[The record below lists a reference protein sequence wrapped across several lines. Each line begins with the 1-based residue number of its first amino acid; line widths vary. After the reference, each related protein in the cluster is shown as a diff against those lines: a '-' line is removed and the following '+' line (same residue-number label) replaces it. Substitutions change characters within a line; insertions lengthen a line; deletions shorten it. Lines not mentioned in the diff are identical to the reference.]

1 MPGRSWE
8 VDEGSGQVAV
18 AKQGGGQ
25 GRGMVGKGRGRG
37 RNSAEGAVGEG
48 LSCWAGGEAKATS

>member
-1 MPGRSWE
+1 M
-8 VDEGSGQVAV
+8 DEGSSQVAV

>member
-1 MPGRSWE
+1 MPGRGWE

-25 GRGMVGKGRGRG
+25 GRGMVGKGSGRG
-37 RNSAEGAVGEG
+37 RDSAEGAVGEG
-48 LSCWAGGEAKATS
+48 LSGWAGGEAKATS